1 MKKRYVLRFAA
12 WSAVIAITVLAA
24 SCSQAPTTPSR
35 TQQTVPV
42 TLTVSAAASLKDAL
56 QAIQPLYGQQQ
67 PQVQL
72 TYNFGA
78 SGSLQRQIEQGA
90 PVDVFISAAAKQMDA
105 LQQNGLLVDSTRQNL
120 LKNQVVLIVPKDADA
135 VTGFQDLVSDRVK
148 KVAIGEPQS
157 VPAGKYAQEVL
168 TSFKI
173 FQLLQPKLVF
183 GKDVRQV
190 LSYVETGNV
199 DAGIVYKTDGKRSN
213 QVKMVATAPETSHS
227 PVLYA
232 IAVVKASK
240 NTAAAK
246 EFVQFLSGSAAGA
259 VFEKSGFLKPAQQS
273 AGS

>member
-12 WSAVIAITVLAA
+12 WITVIAITALVA
-24 SCSQAPTTPSR
+24 SCSPAPTTPSR
-35 TQQTVPV
+35 AQQTVPA

-105 LQQNGLLVDSTRQNL
+105 LQQNGFLVDSTRQNL
-120 LKNQVVLIVPKDADA
+120 LQNRVVLIVPKDADA

-173 FQLLQPKLVF
+173 FQPLQPKLVF

-199 DAGIVYKTDGKRSN
+199 DAGIVYKTDAKRSN